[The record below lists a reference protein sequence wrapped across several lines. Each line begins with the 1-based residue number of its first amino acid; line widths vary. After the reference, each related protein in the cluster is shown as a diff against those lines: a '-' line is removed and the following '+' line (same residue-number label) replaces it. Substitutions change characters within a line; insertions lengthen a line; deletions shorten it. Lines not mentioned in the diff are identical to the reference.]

1 MSLKGVKAKM
11 MNKKRYTN
19 LRNLLEPK
27 QDESNEE
34 GKGDENTPGNEEGD
48 GDEKTSGNEEK
59 KGDENTPGNEE
70 GKGDENIASD
80 IPTSGSEEKAGK
92 QEGEGNDIEE
102 ENSEEEEEEG
112 TDSTPLI
119 SDYDSKDPIYE
130 QDSKNMLKSMEK
142 EDKGLSKIAL
152 SFIIIGSLLFV
163 FIVAVLIIYVLFY
176 IRARRR
182 KENGDNKNGKAA
194 KEEKNMELAN
204 VTSDNESGSQ
214 NTDEK
219 IDDHIGIEA

>member
-1 MSLKGVKAKM
+1 MSLKGVKARM

-27 QDESNEE
+27 QDESNENGNE
-34 GKGDENTPGNEEGD
+34 DENI
-48 GDEKTSGNEEK
+48 S
-59 KGDENTPGNEE
+59 GNEE

-80 IPTSGSEEKAGK
+80 IPTSGSEEKTGK

-102 ENSEEEEEEG
+102 ENSEEEEEG

>member
-1 MSLKGVKAKM
+1 MSLKGVKARM

-27 QDESNEE
+27 QDESNENGNENENTSENEE
-34 GKGDENTPGNEEGD
+34 GKGDENTPENEEG
-48 GDEKTSGNEEK
+48 
-59 KGDENTPGNEE
+59 KGDENTPENEE
-70 GKGDENIASD
+70 GDEDENIASD
-80 IPTSGSEEKAGK
+80 IPTSGSEEKTGK

-102 ENSEEEEEEG
+102 ENSDEEEEG

>member
-1 MSLKGVKAKM
+1 MSLKGVKARM

-27 QDESNEE
+27 QDESNENGNENISGNEE
-34 GKGDENTPGNEEGD
+34 GKGDENTPGNEEG
-48 GDEKTSGNEEK
+48 

-80 IPTSGSEEKAGK
+80 IPTSGSEEKTGK

-102 ENSEEEEEEG
+102 ENSEEEEEG

>member
-1 MSLKGVKAKM
+1 MNLKGVKARM

-27 QDESNEE
+27 QDESNENGNENISGNEE
-34 GKGDENTPGNEEGD
+34 GKGDENTPGNEE
-48 GDEKTSGNEEK
+48 K
-59 KGDENTPGNEE
+59 KGDENTAGNEE
-70 GKGDENIASD
+70 GDEDENIASD

-102 ENSEEEEEEG
+102 ENSDEEEEG

>member
-27 QDESNEE
+27 QDESNEN
-34 GKGDENTPGNEEGD
+34 GNDNENT
-48 GDEKTSGNEEK
+48 SG

-70 GKGDENIASD
+70 GKGDEKTSGNEEKKGDEDENIASD
-80 IPTSGSEEKAGK
+80 IPTSGSEEKTGK

-102 ENSEEEEEEG
+102 ENSEEEEEG